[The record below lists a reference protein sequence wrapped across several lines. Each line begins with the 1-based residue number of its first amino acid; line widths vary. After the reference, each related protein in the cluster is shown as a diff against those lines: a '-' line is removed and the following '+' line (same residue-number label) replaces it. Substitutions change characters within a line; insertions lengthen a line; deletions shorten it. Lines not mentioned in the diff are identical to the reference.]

1 MKKNSIRPARSCLA
15 MAGGPARLS
24 QVVACITKLSRSVAG
39 IIPACHCKARA
50 GRLSIVVIA
59 IALVVGFSTR
69 AIAGLMTECCVDCH
83 VVHIWQDQTERK
95 KASVKAYASAIK
107 GAGRTYT
114 DDSGK
119 LILEKEAC
127 EGCHSDVN
135 SHAFAK
141 SGLNTVPIV
150 RNAEEPENPL
160 AGGNFYYNSGQSHFK
175 KAGGSCTSCHRDVK
189 HHGADH
195 GYRFLGPDIKGI
207 GDPLYEHGEGH
218 NIYQSGDQYC
228 IACHADFCGS
238 ENQSSSTGW
247 IRHPTN
253 TLLPMNGEYAGYEV
267 YRKDVPVSYPDPKKP
282 ERSTARVMCMSCH
295 RPHGT
300 PHLYL
305 LRWDY
310 KTMMARGGD
319 NSTGCFA
326 CHTTKDTGK

>member
-1 MKKNSIRPARSCLA
+1 MKKNSIRSARLSLIAVCITRLSLIV
-15 MAGGPARLS
+15 AGIPARLAS
-24 QVVACITKLSRSVAG
+24 KSVGGKL
-39 IIPACHCKARA
+39 
-50 GRLSIVVIA
+50 LIVVIV
-59 IALVVGFSTR
+59 IALVVSFSTK
-69 AIAGLMTECCVDCH
+69 AMTQLKTECCVDCH
-83 VVHIWQDQTERK
+83 VVHLWQDQTERK
-95 KASVKAYASAIK
+95 KASVKAYANAIR

-114 DDSGK
+114 DDSEK
-119 LILEKEAC
+119 QQWVLEKEAC
-127 EGCHSDVN
+127 EGCHSDAN
-135 SHAFAK
+135 SHAFGK

-175 KAGGSCTSCHRDVK
+175 KAGGSCTSCHKDVK
-189 HHGADH
+189 HHGTDH
-195 GYRFLGPDIKGI
+195 GYRFLGQDIKGI

-218 NIYQSGDQYC
+218 NIYQSGNQYC

-238 ENQSSSTGW
+238 ENQRSSTGW
-247 IRHPTN
+247 VRHPTN

-300 PHLYL
+300 PHRNL

-310 KTMMARGGD
+310 SKIIASGGD
-319 NSTGCFA
+319 NTTGCFA
-326 CHTTKDTGK
+326 CHTKKDTGV

>member
-1 MKKNSIRPARSCLA
+1 MKKNSIRPAR
-15 MAGGPARLS
+15 LS
-24 QVVACITKLSRSVAG
+24 QTVVCTTRLNLGAAG
-39 IIPACHCKARA
+39 IPRLASKSVA

-59 IALVVGFSTR
+59 VALVVGFSTG

-95 KASVKAYASAIK
+95 KASDKAYVSAIR
-107 GAGRTYT
+107 GAGRAYAE
-114 DDSGK
+114 D
-119 LILEKEAC
+119 LEKRLEKPALQKENC
-127 EGCHSDVN
+127 EGCHADAN

-141 SGLNTVPIV
+141 SGLNAVPIV
-150 RNAEEPENPL
+150 KNAEEPENPL

-175 KAGGSCTSCHRDVK
+175 KAGGSCTSCHRDVR

-195 GYRFLGPDIKGI
+195 GYRFLGQDIKGI

-218 NIYQSGDQYC
+218 NIYQSGNQYC
-228 IACHADFCGS
+228 IACHSNFCGS
-238 ENQSSSTGW
+238 ENQRSSTGW

-310 KTMMARGGD
+310 SEIIASGGAKT
-319 NSTGCFA
+319 TGCFA
-326 CHTTKDTGK
+326 CHTKKDTGG